1 MGRVDGIVL
10 ILEEGERPIKITIPG
25 PLTMTQQLH
34 DDYYNDEAA
43 LAMDCAAALNEEIKE
58 LFAAGAD
65 VVQLD
70 EPWVRTAPDKAARW
84 GINAINRALDGV
96 PGPTIVHLC
105 FGYAAMV
112 KNKPAGYSSPLL
124 ATLALPAVLFLTPAT
139 RLAGQ
144 QREVFNPPGTP
155 TNLPFNN
162 GVKIGNMMWVAG
174 MEGEVN
180 GDIEAEAKSALERI
194 RSVLQAG
201 GMDLKDV
208 VAVQVYLADIK
219 EFQKMNGVYR
229 TFFSDPKPTRTT
241 VQVAGLVNNARI
253 EITVTAV
260 KER

>member
-1 MGRVDGIVL
+1 M
-10 ILEEGERPIKITIPG
+10 K
-25 PLTMTQQLH
+25 
-34 DDYYNDEAA
+34 
-43 LAMDCAAALNEEIKE
+43 
-58 LFAAGAD
+58 
-65 VVQLD
+65 
-70 EPWVRTAPDKAARW
+70 
-84 GINAINRALDGV
+84 
-96 PGPTIVHLC
+96 
-105 FGYAAMV
+105 
-112 KNKPAGYSSPLL
+112 SSPLL
-124 ATLALPAVLFLTPAT
+124 ATLALPAVLFLTAAT

>member
-1 MGRVDGIVL
+1 
-10 ILEEGERPIKITIPG
+10 
-25 PLTMTQQLH
+25 
-34 DDYYNDEAA
+34 
-43 LAMDCAAALNEEIKE
+43 
-58 LFAAGAD
+58 
-65 VVQLD
+65 
-70 EPWVRTAPDKAARW
+70 
-84 GINAINRALDGV
+84 
-96 PGPTIVHLC
+96 
-105 FGYAAMV
+105 
-112 KNKPAGYSSPLL
+112 
-124 ATLALPAVLFLTPAT
+124 
-139 RLAGQ
+139 
-144 QREVFNPPGTP
+144 
-155 TNLPFNN
+155 
-162 GVKIGNMMWVAG
+162 MMWVAG